1 MNNKKY
7 YYYIMEKIKEAINKI
22 FQYDSQ
28 NYIFVYTPPK
38 VGSTT
43 LVTSLR
49 ISLGK
54 LFNIIHIHDDIMLSV
69 LTSINN
75 VTINDIIY
83 FLASEGKNIYVID
96 IYRTPIERKMSEFFE
111 KISPYHFNNT
121 EDNISNYN
129 LKRITNRF
137 NKLFPYL
144 AKGEHYFDKYN
155 IYEPTVFNFET
166 KYSLQ
171 EINNIKY
178 IKLRLCDTDLWAGIL
193 SKILNND
200 IVLVNDYLTETK
212 QIGELYKNFKNEYKL
227 PINFLDL
234 IESCKYLKFYYSD
247 EERKKYLDEWRLKPD
262 DYFTPYTE
270 EEYNFYVILYLEN
283 QHINDIQQYHYID
296 EGCYCDLCKKKRRE
310 YFFKAKRGEKISE
323 KIMHNKLFNEN
334 VQQKNIKIYEII
346 KNRVAEL
353 NKHKIKA
360 AKKPSKFALNI
371 SYK

>member
-1 MNNKKY
+1 
-7 YYYIMEKIKEAINKI
+7 MEKIKEAINKI
-22 FQYDSQ
+22 FHYDSQ

-54 LFNIIHIHDDIMLSV
+54 RFNIIHIHDDIMLSV
-69 LTSINN
+69 LTCINN

-83 FLASEGKNIYVID
+83 FLASEGKSVYVID
-96 IYRTPIERKMSEFFE
+96 IYRTPIKRKMSEFFE
-111 KISPYHFNNT
+111 KISTYHFNNT
-121 EDNISNYN
+121 EENISNYN

-144 AKGEHYFDKYN
+144 AIGEHYFDKYN
-155 IYEPTVFNFET
+155 IHKPPLFNFET

-178 IKLRLCDTDLWAGIL
+178 VKLRLCDTHLWANIL
-193 SKILNND
+193 SKILHND

-212 QIGELYKNFKNEYKL
+212 NIGELYKKFKNEYKL
-227 PINFLDL
+227 PINFLNL

-247 EERKKYLDEWRLKPD
+247 EERKTYLDEWRIKTEPH
-262 DYFTPYTE
+262 FTPYKE
-270 EEYNFYVILYLEN
+270 EEYKFYVVLYLEN
-283 QHINDIQQYHYID
+283 QHINDIQQDHYID
-296 EGCYCDLCKKKRRE
+296 DGCYCDLCKKKRRE
-310 YFFKAKRGEKISE
+310 YFFKAKRGETITE
-323 KIMHNKLFNEN
+323 KITHNALVNEN
-334 VQQKNIKIYEII
+334 VKQKNIKIYEII
-346 KNRVAEL
+346 KNRLAEL

-360 AKKPSKFALNI
+360 TQKHSKFAINI